1 MNYHPYLSTT
11 YIDVELSLM
20 TNGKYK
26 SYDFYLMMNTNF
38 E

>member
-11 YIDVELSLM
+11 YIDVESLM